1 MEVKKKWYQ
10 STGGIIALLILFFP
24 VGLYLM
30 WKHAAWNKTVK
41 WVVTGVFA
49 FFILVNA
56 IGGSNS
62 SSTTSNTQN
71 SAPTATQV
79 TEEPTQPTATTEQQT
94 QPTKAPVKATNT
106 PAAAAQPKQN
116 APAGNETTS
125 QKNAVR
131 KAQSYLSYSGF
142 SRDGLVAQL
151 EFEKF
156 SHEDAVYGAD
166 NSGGNWNEEAAQK
179 AKSYMDMQGYSRD
192 GLIQQLLFEK
202 FTQAQAE
209 YGANAVGL

>member
-1 MEVKKKWYQ
+1 MLLMESEAKKKWYQ
-10 STGGIIALLILFFP
+10 TTGGIIALLILFFP
-24 VGLYLM
+24 AGLYLM
-30 WKHAAWNKTVK
+30 WKHAKWNKIVK
-41 WVVTGVFA
+41 GVITG
-49 FFILVNA
+49 FFVLLL
-56 IGGSNS
+56 IGSFNS
-62 SSTTSNTQN
+62 DSSKTASSTS
-71 SAPTATQV
+71 
-79 TEEPTQPTATTEQQT
+79 EPTQGQQAT
-94 QPTKAPVKATNT
+94 QPTTQPTNDTVKATST
-106 PAAAAQPKQN
+106 PVAAQTKQT

-131 KAQSYLSYSGF
+131 KAKSYLSYSGF

-156 SHEDAVYGAD
+156 SNEDAVYGAD